1 MEKAGPSLEGEEVGD
16 EKINDFRAG
25 PGLEKAGPGLEN
37 GKEDTKML
45 LTSIQFPNLNITLNN
60 LPKSVN
66 LFGLDIAFYGMIIAF
81 GMIMGIMIACHEA
94 KITGQDPNDY
104 LDFAIYAI
112 ILSVI
117 GARIY
122 YVIFSWDEYKGNL
135 LSIINIRNG
144 GLAIYGGVITA
155 ILTCFVYSKIKKMSF
170 PKMCDTGILGLLL
183 GQIIGRWGNF
193 FNREAFGQ
201 VVSDSHRFAMR
212 IFFDQN
218 YERYQVPDSVAQGM
232 EKMTGKT
239 LEQLDYIQVQPTFL
253 YESVWNLGLL
263 CFLLVMK
270 KRKKFDGEVILWY
283 LMGYGLGRFIIEG
296 YRSDQLIMPITGW
309 PVSQALSAAVFVGA
323 TIIWLVIRL
332 KCRKSENDKVV
343 AES

>member
-1 MEKAGPSLEGEEVGD
+1 MNFELAPGFVGVGGQS
-16 EKINDFRAG
+16 EKIYGFRAG
-25 PGLEKAGPGLEN
+25 PRLERD
-37 GKEDTKML
+37 GKDERNML
-45 LTSIQFPNLNITLNN
+45 LTSIQFPNLHITLNN
-60 LPKSVN
+60 LPKSINV
-66 LFGLDIAFYGMIIAF
+66 FGFDIAFYGLIIAF

-94 KITGQDPNDY
+94 KVTGQDPNDY
-104 LDFAIYAI
+104 LDFAIYVI

-122 YVIFSWDEYKGNL
+122 YVVFSWEDYRGNL
-135 LSIINIRNG
+135 KEIINIRNG

-155 ILTCFVYSKIKKMSF
+155 ILTCFVYSRIKKMSF

-201 VVSDSHRFAMR
+201 VVSDDHLFAMR
-212 IFFDQN
+212 IYFDKF
-218 YERYQVPDSVAQGM
+218 YDRFQVPDAVAKGM
-232 EKMTGKT
+232 EKMTGKP
-239 LEQLDYIQVQPTFL
+239 LEELGYIQVQPTFL
-253 YESVWNLGLL
+253 YESVWNLTLL
-263 CFLLVMK
+263 CVMLIMK
-270 KRKKFDGEVILWY
+270 KYKKFDGEVILWY

-309 PVSQALSAAVFVGA
+309 PVSQALSAAVFVGTA
-323 TIIWLVIRL
+323 IIWIVKRV
-332 KCRKSENDKVV
+332 KCSKKENDDIV